1 MKSLKRGL
9 ASDPAA
15 SNHTSRVFIR
25 STKNGR
31 VQKVVREQYLRK
43 DIPCSSQLCSE
54 CAATAASDASG
65 VVPKFVLSSSP
76 EKTKAFP
83 RGHYIIPDTNVLLNA
98 MDLFELPG
106 QHFCDVIILQTVL
119 EELRARSLPL
129 YTRLMA
135 LVKNVDKRVYLFFNE
150 FRRGTSVR
158 REDGESVNDFND
170 RSVRR
175 SAQWYQEHLNQVVKR
190 KGGVPTVLVLT
201 DDRENQ
207 RRARSEG
214 VAVLGLREYVEG
226 LEGGER
232 LSDMIADN
240 GGLGGVV
247 DPRGSKGEL
256 FYPEY
261 YSESKIKTGLKLG
274 VLHQGIFHVSP
285 YNYLE
290 GTVKTPS
297 FDKPLLIEGRENS
310 NRSISGDVVVVEVL
324 PKDQW
329 CAASTKVVDE
339 EELNKNES
347 AETDEVGDVVVTET
361 ERRALQEEVR
371 IAHSASAAA
380 AKVQP
385 TARVVG
391 VIKRNWR
398 QFVGTVDS
406 GLDSSGRPMPVF
418 VMPMDKRIPKVRIRT
433 RQAGELV
440 GKRLLAT
447 IDSWER
453 DSRYPSGHYIRTLG
467 DLGTKEAETE
477 ALLLEYDVQYRPFPK
492 AVLDCL
498 PAQGHNWKV
507 PSSLQDPGW
516 IGRKDLRNLLVCS
529 IDPPGCQDIDDALH
543 ARPLPNGNFEVGVH
557 IADVSNFVK
566 PNNAMDAEATARGT
580 TVYLVDKRIDM
591 LPMLLG
597 TNLCSLMPHVERFAF
612 STIWE
617 ITPDAH
623 VVSTSFTKSVI
634 LSREGFS
641 YEQAQKRIDDPSAQD
656 DLTKGMR
663 TLLALSQKL
672 RQQRMDAGALNL
684 SSPEVR
690 IEADSESS
698 DSLADVKTKAH
709 LATNSLVEEFMLLAN
724 ISVARKIQQVFPQT
738 ALLRRH
744 ATPPASNFAD
754 LAEQLK
760 KKRGFELDVSS
771 SKALADSLD
780 LCVDPQHPFL
790 NTLIRIMATR
800 CMTSAEYFCSGS
812 HAEPEYRHY
821 GLASEIYTHFTSPI
835 RRYADLLVHR
845 QLAYAIGYSAEAGEV
860 VDDGLRSQGKLE
872 KVCQNLN
879 FRHRNAQMAGRASI
893 EYYVGQAL
901 KSRSEKAPDTKIDVE
916 GDSEYDAAEFKLT
929 VFEKGKEH
937 LGVDLELFQQVKVRV
952 SSEEKSGQRE
962 KGKRRLRMTSCAAAG
977 IGDTGCGV
985 TNATCVCSN
994 VSFLYAVQACV
1005 GKVCDA
1011 EDQEATLQFAKSYCA
1026 SGGIVVTLPTEISS
1040 NSSATATSSTAA
1052 QTGASASTSTDA
1064 SGSASATS
1072 TSTSS
1077 AAAVPM
1083 ATGVSKWLVQAA
1095 GLGFIGVLGVGGVWE
1110 L

>member
-9 ASDPAA
+9 ASDTSA
-15 SNHTSRVFIR
+15 SNITSKVFIR

-43 DIPCSSQLCSE
+43 DIPCSSQLCTE
-54 CAATAASDASG
+54 CAATAASDANG
-65 VVPKFVLSSSP
+65 VVPKFVLSP
-76 EKTKAFP
+76 NPAKTKVFP

-106 QHFCDVIILQTVL
+106 QHFRDVIVLQTVL

-135 LVKNVDKRVYLFFNE
+135 VVKNVDKRVYLFFNE
-150 FRRGTSVR
+150 FRRGASVR
-158 REDGESVNDFND
+158 REEGESVNDFND
-170 RSVRR
+170 RAVRR
-175 SAQWYQEHLNQVVKR
+175 SAQWYQEHLGHVVKR
-190 KGGVPTVLVLT
+190 KSGVPTVVVLT
-201 DDRENQ
+201 DDQENQ
-207 RRARSEG
+207 RRGKDEG
-214 VAVLGLREYVEG
+214 LAMLGLREYVGG
-226 LEGGER
+226 LEDGER
-232 LSDMIADN
+232 LSDMIAATS
-240 GGLGGVV
+240 GGGGIVYS
-247 DPRGSKGEL
+247 RSGKGEL

-261 YSESKIKTGLKLG
+261 YSESKIKTGLKMG
-274 VLHQGIFHVSP
+274 VLHQGVFHVSP

-290 GTVKTPS
+290 GTVKTPA
-297 FDKPLLIEGRENS
+297 FDKPLLVEGRENS

-324 PKDQW
+324 AKDQW

-347 AETDEVGDVVVTET
+347 ADNDEVGDVVITES
-361 ERRALQEEVR
+361 ERRALQEEVK
-371 IAHSASAAA
+371 IAHSAGAE
-380 AKVQP
+380 AKAQP

-398 QFVGTVDS
+398 QFVGTIEAGMDS
-406 GLDSSGRPMPVF
+406 GGRLTPVF

-433 RQAGELV
+433 RQAEELV

-447 IDSWER
+447 IDTWDR
-453 DSRYPSGHYIRTLG
+453 DSRYPAGHYIRSLG

-498 PAQGHNWKV
+498 PAQGHDWKV
-507 PSSLQDPGW
+507 PSNLQDPGW
-516 IGRKDLRNLLVCS
+516 IGRKDLRDLLVCS

-543 ARPLPNGNFEVGVH
+543 ARQLSNGNFEVGVH
-557 IADVSNFVK
+557 IADVSHFVK

-597 TNLCSLMPHVERFAF
+597 TNLCSLKPHIERFAF

-617 ITPDAH
+617 MRPDGH

-656 DLTKGMR
+656 GLTKGMR
-663 TLLALSQKL
+663 ALLALSQKL

-754 LAEQLK
+754 LSEQLK

-845 QLAYAIGYSAEAGEV
+845 QLAYAIGYSTEAGEV
-860 VDDGLRSQGKLE
+860 VDDGLRSKGKLE
-872 KVCQNLN
+872 KVCHNLN
-879 FRHRNAQMAGRASI
+879 FRHRNAQLAGRASI

-901 KSRSEKAPDTKIDVE
+901 KARGEKAPDSKIDVE
-916 GDSEYDAAEFKLT
+916 GYVIRVFENGVVVFVPQFGVEGLVRLEDFELDQKLEGGTARESVYEAAEFKLK

-937 LGVDLELFQQVKVRV
+937 LGVEVELFQQVKVRV

-962 KGKRRLRMTSCAAAG
+962 KGKRRLRM
-977 IGDTGCGV
+977 
-985 TNATCVCSN
+985 
-994 VSFLYAVQACV
+994 
-1005 GKVCDA
+1005 
-1011 EDQEATLQFAKSYCA
+1011 
-1026 SGGIVVTLPTEISS
+1026 VVLR
-1040 NSSATATSSTAA
+1040 
-1052 QTGASASTSTDA
+1052 Q
-1064 SGSASATS
+1064 
-1072 TSTSS
+1072 
-1077 AAAVPM
+1077 
-1083 ATGVSKWLVQAA
+1083 
-1095 GLGFIGVLGVGGVWE
+1095 
-1110 L
+1110 